1 MRSWGMSE
9 HCTFLTV
16 ETLPYFS
23 SSRLCLLTVL
33 TIMMKYALNITERMD
48 GTDEGFSYRE
58 GRVREGAIG

>member
-23 SSRLCLLTVL
+23 SSRLCLLNCVDN
-33 TIMMKYALNITERMD
+33 Y
-48 GTDEGFSYRE
+48 DE
-58 GRVREGAIG
+58 ICT